1 MPYNS
6 NIHHRRSIR
15 LKGYDY
21 TQQGAYFVTICTHQR
36 NCLFGEIVDGEI
48 KLNTNGE
55 IARGSWLSIP
65 RYFKNVEL
73 DEFVIMPNHLHGI
86 IIIDS
91 SEVVG
96 EALANQDFSQLF
108 SEVVGEAL
116 ANQDFSQLFSEVV
129 GEALANQDFS
139 QLFSEVVGEAL
150 ANQDFSQLFSE
161 VAGEALADQDFSQSF
176 SEVAGEALANQDFS
190 QQQNLSSQCFAPTV
204 YTGET
209 VKINGTKPQSLAA
222 ITQNYKSVSTRQ
234 INRMN
239 KAKGNVIW
247 QRNYYEHIIRN
258 EEALNNIREYIVNN
272 PINWVKDQENP
283 ANFQTMQLLSN
294 KNPIRFI

>member
-65 RYFKNVEL
+65 RHFKNVEL

-86 IIIDS
+86 IIIES
-91 SEVVG
+91 
-96 EALANQDFSQLF
+96 
-108 SEVVGEAL
+108 
-116 ANQDFSQLFSEVV
+116 
-129 GEALANQDFS
+129 
-139 QLFSEVVGEAL
+139 
-150 ANQDFSQLFSE
+150 SE
-161 VAGEALADQDFSQSF
+161 VAGEALANQDFSQSF

-190 QQQNLSSQCFAPTV
+190 QSFSEVAGEALANQDFSKQQNLSSQCFAPTV
-204 YTGET
+204 HTGET

-283 ANFQTMQLLSN
+283 DLFQTM
-294 KNPIRFI
+294 

>member
-15 LKGYDY
+15 LKRYDY
-21 TQQGAYFVTICTHQR
+21 TQRGAYFVTICTHQR

-65 RYFKNVEL
+65 RHFKNVEL

-116 ANQDFSQLFSEVV
+116 ANQDFSQLFSEV
-129 GEALANQDFS
+129 
-139 QLFSEVVGEAL
+139 
-150 ANQDFSQLFSE
+150 
-161 VAGEALADQDFSQSF
+161 
-176 SEVAGEALANQDFS
+176 AGEALANQDCS
-190 QQQNLSSQCFAPTV
+190 KQQNLSSQCFAPTV

-272 PINWVKDQENP
+272 SINWVKDQENP
-283 ANFQTMQLLSN
+283 DLFQTMQLLSN

>member
-15 LKGYDY
+15 LKRYDY
-21 TQQGAYFVTICTHQR
+21 TQRGAYFVTICTHQR

-65 RYFKNVEL
+65 RHFKNVEL

-116 ANQDFSQLFSEVV
+116 ANQDFSQLFSEV
-129 GEALANQDFS
+129 
-139 QLFSEVVGEAL
+139 
-150 ANQDFSQLFSE
+150 
-161 VAGEALADQDFSQSF
+161 
-176 SEVAGEALANQDFS
+176 AGEALANQDCS
-190 QQQNLSSQCFAPTV
+190 KQQNLSSQCFAPTV

-272 PINWVKDQENP
+272 SINWVKDQENP

>member
-65 RYFKNVEL
+65 RHFKNVEL

-86 IIIDS
+86 IIIES
-91 SEVVG
+91 SEVAG
-96 EALANQDFSQLF
+96 EALANQDFSQSF
-108 SEVVGEAL
+108 SEVA
-116 ANQDFSQLFSEVV
+116 
-129 GEALANQDFS
+129 
-139 QLFSEVVGEAL
+139 GEAL

-161 VAGEALADQDFSQSF
+161 VAGEALA
-176 SEVAGEALANQDFS
+176 NQDFS
-190 QQQNLSSQCFAPTV
+190 KQQNLSSQCFAPTV

-272 PINWVKDQENP
+272 PISWVKDQENP

-294 KNPIRFI
+294 KNLIRFI

>member
-15 LKGYDY
+15 LKRYDY

-65 RYFKNVEL
+65 RHFKNVEL

-86 IIIDS
+86 IIIES
-91 SEVVG
+91 
-96 EALANQDFSQLF
+96 
-108 SEVVGEAL
+108 
-116 ANQDFSQLFSEVV
+116 
-129 GEALANQDFS
+129 
-139 QLFSEVVGEAL
+139 
-150 ANQDFSQLFSE
+150 
-161 VAGEALADQDFSQSF
+161 
-176 SEVAGEALANQDFS
+176 SEVAGEALANQYFS
-190 QQQNLSSQCFAPTV
+190 KQQNLSSQCFAPTV

-209 VKINGTKPQSLAA
+209 IKINGTKPQSLAA

-234 INRMN
+234 INRIN

-272 PINWVKDQENP
+272 SINWVKDQENP

>member
-15 LKGYDY
+15 LKVYDY

-55 IARGSWLSIP
+55 IARDSWLSIP
-65 RYFKNVEL
+65 RHFKNVEL

-86 IIIDS
+86 IIIES
-91 SEVVG
+91 SEVAG
-96 EALANQDFSQLF
+96 EALANQDLSQSF
-108 SEVVGEAL
+108 SEVA
-116 ANQDFSQLFSEVV
+116 
-129 GEALANQDFS
+129 
-139 QLFSEVVGEAL
+139 GEAL

-161 VAGEALADQDFSQSF
+161 VAGEALA
-176 SEVAGEALANQDFS
+176 NQDFS
-190 QQQNLSSQCFAPTV
+190 KQQNLSGQCLAPTV
-204 YTGET
+204 HTGET

-272 PINWVKDQENP
+272 SINWVKDQENP

>member
-15 LKGYDY
+15 LKRYDY
-21 TQQGAYFVTICTHQR
+21 TQRGAYFVTICTHQR

-65 RYFKNVEL
+65 RHFKNVEL

-116 ANQDFSQLFSEVV
+116 ANQDFSQLFSEV
-129 GEALANQDFS
+129 
-139 QLFSEVVGEAL
+139 
-150 ANQDFSQLFSE
+150 
-161 VAGEALADQDFSQSF
+161 
-176 SEVAGEALANQDFS
+176 AGEALANQDFS
-190 QQQNLSSQCFAPTV
+190 KQQNLSSQCFAPTV
-204 YTGET
+204 HTGET

-272 PINWVKDQENP
+272 SINWVKDQENP

>member
-65 RYFKNVEL
+65 RHFKNVEL

-86 IIIDS
+86 IIIES
-91 SEVVG
+91 SEV
-96 EALANQDFSQLF
+96 A
-108 SEVVGEAL
+108 
-116 ANQDFSQLFSEVV
+116 
-129 GEALANQDFS
+129 
-139 QLFSEVVGEAL
+139 GEAL

-161 VAGEALADQDFSQSF
+161 VAGEALANQDFSQLF

-190 QQQNLSSQCFAPTV
+190 KQQNLSSQCFAPTV

-209 VKINGTKPQSLAA
+209 IKINGTKPQSLAA

-294 KNPIRFI
+294 KNLIRFI

>member
-65 RYFKNVEL
+65 RHFKNVEL

-86 IIIDS
+86 IIIES
-91 SEVVG
+91 
-96 EALANQDFSQLF
+96 
-108 SEVVGEAL
+108 
-116 ANQDFSQLFSEVV
+116 
-129 GEALANQDFS
+129 
-139 QLFSEVVGEAL
+139 
-150 ANQDFSQLFSE
+150 SE
-161 VAGEALADQDFSQSF
+161 VAGEALANQDFSQSF

-190 QQQNLSSQCFAPTV
+190 QSFSEVAGEALANQDFSEQQNLSSQCFAPTV
-204 YTGET
+204 YTGER

-283 ANFQTMQLLSN
+283 DLFQTM
-294 KNPIRFI
+294 

>member
-65 RYFKNVEL
+65 RHFKNVEL

-86 IIIDS
+86 IIIES
-91 SEVVG
+91 SEV
-96 EALANQDFSQLF
+96 A
-108 SEVVGEAL
+108 
-116 ANQDFSQLFSEVV
+116 
-129 GEALANQDFS
+129 
-139 QLFSEVVGEAL
+139 GEAL

-161 VAGEALADQDFSQSF
+161 VAGEALANQDFSQSF

-190 QQQNLSSQCFAPTV
+190 KQQNLSSQCFAPTV

-209 VKINGTKPQSLAA
+209 IKINGTKPQSLAA

-247 QRNYYEHIIRN
+247 QRNYYEHIIHN
-258 EEALNNIREYIVNN
+258 E
-272 PINWVKDQENP
+272 
-283 ANFQTMQLLSN
+283 
-294 KNPIRFI
+294 

>member
-15 LKGYDY
+15 LKRYDY
-21 TQQGAYFVTICTHQR
+21 TQRGAYFVTICTHQR

-65 RYFKNVEL
+65 RHFKNVEL

-86 IIIDS
+86 IIIES

-96 EALANQDFSQLF
+96 EALANQDFSQ
-108 SEVVGEAL
+108 S
-116 ANQDFSQLFSEVV
+116 
-129 GEALANQDFS
+129 
-139 QLFSEVVGEAL
+139 
-150 ANQDFSQLFSE
+150 FSE
-161 VAGEALADQDFSQSF
+161 VAGEALANQDFSQSF

-209 VKINGTKPQSLAA
+209 IKINGTKPQSLAA

-272 PINWVKDQENP
+272 SINWVKDQENP

>member
-15 LKGYDY
+15 LKRYDY

-86 IIIDS
+86 IIIES
-91 SEVVG
+91 SEVAG
-96 EALANQDFSQLF
+96 EALANQDFSQSF
-108 SEVVGEAL
+108 SEVAGEAL
-116 ANQDFSQLFSEVV
+116 ANQDFSQSFSEVA

-139 QLFSEVVGEAL
+139 QFFSEVAGEAL
-150 ANQDFSQLFSE
+150 ANQDFSQF
-161 VAGEALADQDFSQSF
+161 F

-247 QRNYYEHIIRN
+247 QRNYYEHIIHN

>member
-15 LKGYDY
+15 LKVYDY

-86 IIIDS
+86 IIIES
-91 SEVVG
+91 SEVAG
-96 EALANQDFSQLF
+96 EALANQDFSQSF

-116 ANQDFSQLFSEVV
+116 ANQDFSQL
-129 GEALANQDFS
+129 
-139 QLFSEVVGEAL
+139 
-150 ANQDFSQLFSE
+150 
-161 VAGEALADQDFSQSF
+161 F

-209 VKINGTKPQSLAA
+209 IKINGTKPQSLAA

-247 QRNYYEHIIRN
+247 QRNYYEHIIHN

>member
-1 MPYNS
+1 
-6 NIHHRRSIR
+6 
-15 LKGYDY
+15 
-21 TQQGAYFVTICTHQR
+21 
-36 NCLFGEIVDGEI
+36 
-48 KLNTNGE
+48 
-55 IARGSWLSIP
+55 
-65 RYFKNVEL
+65 
-73 DEFVIMPNHLHGI
+73 
-86 IIIDS
+86 
-91 SEVVG
+91 
-96 EALANQDFSQLF
+96 LANQDFSQLF

-116 ANQDFSQLFSEVV
+116 ANQDFSQ
-129 GEALANQDFS
+129 
-139 QLFSEVVGEAL
+139 
-150 ANQDFSQLFSE
+150 
-161 VAGEALADQDFSQSF
+161 SF

-190 QQQNLSSQCFAPTV
+190 KQQNLSSQCFAPTV
-204 YTGET
+204 HTGET

-272 PINWVKDQENP
+272 SINWVKDQENP

>member
-15 LKGYDY
+15 LKVYDY

-55 IARGSWLSIP
+55 IARDSWLSIP
-65 RYFKNVEL
+65 RHFKNVEL

-86 IIIDS
+86 IIIES
-91 SEVVG
+91 
-96 EALANQDFSQLF
+96 
-108 SEVVGEAL
+108 
-116 ANQDFSQLFSEVV
+116 
-129 GEALANQDFS
+129 
-139 QLFSEVVGEAL
+139 
-150 ANQDFSQLFSE
+150 
-161 VAGEALADQDFSQSF
+161 

>member
-48 KLNTNGE
+48 KLNTNGG
-55 IARGSWLSIP
+55 IAWGSWLSIP
-65 RYFKNVEL
+65 RHFKNVEL

-86 IIIDS
+86 IIIES
-91 SEVVG
+91 SEVAGEALANQDFSQSFSEVAG
-96 EALANQDFSQLF
+96 EALANQDFSQL
-108 SEVVGEAL
+108 
-116 ANQDFSQLFSEVV
+116 
-129 GEALANQDFS
+129 
-139 QLFSEVVGEAL
+139 
-150 ANQDFSQLFSE
+150 
-161 VAGEALADQDFSQSF
+161 F

>member
-15 LKGYDY
+15 LKRYDY
-21 TQQGAYFVTICTHQR
+21 TQRGAYFVTICTHQR

-65 RYFKNVEL
+65 RHFKNVEL

-86 IIIDS
+86 IIIES
-91 SEVVG
+91 SEV
-96 EALANQDFSQLF
+96 A
-108 SEVVGEAL
+108 
-116 ANQDFSQLFSEVV
+116 
-129 GEALANQDFS
+129 
-139 QLFSEVVGEAL
+139 GEAL

-161 VAGEALADQDFSQSF
+161 VAGEALANQDFSQSF
-176 SEVAGEALANQDFS
+176 SEVVGEALANQDFS
-190 QQQNLSSQCFAPTV
+190 KQQNLSSQCFAPTV

-258 EEALNNIREYIVNN
+258 EEALNNILEYIVNN

-283 ANFQTMQLLSN
+283 DLFQTMQLLSN

>member
-108 SEVVGEAL
+108 SEVA
-116 ANQDFSQLFSEVV
+116 
-129 GEALANQDFS
+129 
-139 QLFSEVVGEAL
+139 GEAL

-161 VAGEALADQDFSQSF
+161 VAGEALA
-176 SEVAGEALANQDFS
+176 NQDFS
-190 QQQNLSSQCFAPTV
+190 KQQNLSSQCFAPTV

>member
-15 LKGYDY
+15 LKRYDY
-21 TQQGAYFVTICTHQR
+21 TQRGAYFVTICTHQR

-65 RYFKNVEL
+65 RDFKNVEL

-86 IIIDS
+86 IIIES
-91 SEVVG
+91 SEVAGEALANQDFSQSFSEVVGEALANQDFSQSFSEVAG

-116 ANQDFSQLFSEVV
+116 ANQDFSK
-129 GEALANQDFS
+129 
-139 QLFSEVVGEAL
+139 
-150 ANQDFSQLFSE
+150 
-161 VAGEALADQDFSQSF
+161 
-176 SEVAGEALANQDFS
+176 
-190 QQQNLSSQCFAPTV
+190 QQNLSSQCFAPTV
-204 YTGET
+204 HTGET

-258 EEALNNIREYIVNN
+258 EEALNNILEYVVNN

>member
-15 LKGYDY
+15 LKVYDY

-108 SEVVGEAL
+108 SEVAGEAL
-116 ANQDFSQLFSEVV
+116 AN
-129 GEALANQDFS
+129 
-139 QLFSEVVGEAL
+139 
-150 ANQDFSQLFSE
+150 
-161 VAGEALADQDFSQSF
+161 QDFSQSF

-209 VKINGTKPQSLAA
+209 IKINGTKPQSLAA

-294 KNPIRFI
+294 KNPIIFI

>member
-1 MPYNS
+1 MSQPLTVTTPCPRSTLLLVLMAIVLDAKAVLMPKRVATS
-6 NIHHRRSIR
+6 N
-15 LKGYDY
+15 
-21 TQQGAYFVTICTHQR
+21 
-36 NCLFGEIVDGEI
+36 
-48 KLNTNGE
+48 
-55 IARGSWLSIP
+55 
-65 RYFKNVEL
+65 
-73 DEFVIMPNHLHGI
+73 
-86 IIIDS
+86 
-91 SEVVG
+91 
-96 EALANQDFSQLF
+96 
-108 SEVVGEAL
+108 
-116 ANQDFSQLFSEVV
+116 
-129 GEALANQDFS
+129 
-139 QLFSEVVGEAL
+139 
-150 ANQDFSQLFSE
+150 
-161 VAGEALADQDFSQSF
+161 QDFSQSF

-272 PINWVKDQENP
+272 SINWVKDQENP

>member
-15 LKGYDY
+15 LKRYDY
-21 TQQGAYFVTICTHQR
+21 TQRGAYFVTICTHQR

-65 RYFKNVEL
+65 RHFKNVEL

-96 EALANQDFSQLF
+96 EALANQDFSQ
-108 SEVVGEAL
+108 S
-116 ANQDFSQLFSEVV
+116 
-129 GEALANQDFS
+129 
-139 QLFSEVVGEAL
+139 
-150 ANQDFSQLFSE
+150 FSE
-161 VAGEALADQDFSQSF
+161 VAGEALANQDFSQSF

-209 VKINGTKPQSLAA
+209 IKINGTKPQSLAA

-258 EEALNNIREYIVNN
+258 EEALNNICEYIVNN

>member
-15 LKGYDY
+15 LKRYDY
-21 TQQGAYFVTICTHQR
+21 TQRGAYFVTICTHQR

-65 RYFKNVEL
+65 RHFKNVEL

-139 QLFSEVVGEAL
+139 K
-150 ANQDFSQLFSE
+150 
-161 VAGEALADQDFSQSF
+161 
-176 SEVAGEALANQDFS
+176 
-190 QQQNLSSQCFAPTV
+190 QQNLSGQCFAPTV

>member
-15 LKGYDY
+15 LKRYDY
-21 TQQGAYFVTICTHQR
+21 TQRGAYFVTICTHQR

-65 RYFKNVEL
+65 RHFKNVEL

-86 IIIDS
+86 IIIES
-91 SEVVG
+91 SEVAG
-96 EALANQDFSQLF
+96 EALANQDLSQSF
-108 SEVVGEAL
+108 SEVA
-116 ANQDFSQLFSEVV
+116 
-129 GEALANQDFS
+129 
-139 QLFSEVVGEAL
+139 GEAL

-161 VAGEALADQDFSQSF
+161 VAGEALA
-176 SEVAGEALANQDFS
+176 NQDFS
-190 QQQNLSSQCFAPTV
+190 KQQNLSGQCFAPTV
-204 YTGET
+204 HTGET

-272 PINWVKDQENP
+272 SINWVKDQENP

-294 KNPIRFI
+294 KNLIRFI